1 MTDLYLK
8 ANTTHIK
15 WSYLNKYWSH
25 LMDHCKKK
33 SWTGRSVNIRM
44 FILPVII
51 IKVSQAV
58 LLTLKVTQA
67 KVKTDLKIS
76 LTKFW

>member
-1 MTDLYLK
+1 
-8 ANTTHIK
+8 
-15 WSYLNKYWSH
+15 
-25 LMDHCKKK
+25 MDHCKKK